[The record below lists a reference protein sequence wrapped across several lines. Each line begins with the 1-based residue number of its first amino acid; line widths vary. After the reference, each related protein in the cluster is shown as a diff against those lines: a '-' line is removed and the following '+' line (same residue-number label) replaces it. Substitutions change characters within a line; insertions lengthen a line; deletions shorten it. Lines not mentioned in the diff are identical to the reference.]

1 MSVIAEFTVPS
12 SDFRLG
18 RTLEPLPDIK
28 LELETLVPS
37 KDRIIP
43 YFWAE
48 DGDFQAFES
57 VLMGDRMVLDLKMMD
72 EIDKR
77 RLYRVDW
84 HTDIN
89 GLVQGLIS
97 HEAAILQALGD
108 NEEWEFRLRFENTHD
123 LSEFHTHCVNNNIQ
137 IELDRMYNPIEETME
152 ESRFGLTRSQRE
164 VLVTA
169 HELGYFEVPRRST
182 LEEVAG
188 QIGISDSA
196 ASERLRRAQNKI
208 ARTFA

>member
-182 LEEVAG
+182 LEDVAG